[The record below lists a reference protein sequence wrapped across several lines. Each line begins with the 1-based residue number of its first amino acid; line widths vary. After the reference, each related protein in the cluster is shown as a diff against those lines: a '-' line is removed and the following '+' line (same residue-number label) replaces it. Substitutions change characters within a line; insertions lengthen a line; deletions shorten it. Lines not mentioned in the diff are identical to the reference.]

1 MNVRACVLIGLI
13 ALGAAPLA
21 QTPTPPPTRP
31 PDVLFLGSE
40 AAVVDAMFALAE
52 VSRRDVVY
60 DLGAGDGRI
69 VIAAAK
75 RFGARGVGVE
85 IDPALVRT
93 ATEHALAAG
102 VADRV
107 RFVLGDIF
115 DPAVPIGDATVVTLF
130 LRPDLNRRLRPRLW
144 RDLKPGT
151 RVVSNSFDMG
161 AEWPPDKTAQT
172 GDYTIYFWRV
182 PPT

>member
-1 MNVRACVLIGLI
+1 MLAVASL
-13 ALGAAPLA
+13 AA
-21 QTPTPPPTRP
+21 QTSTPTPARP
-31 PDVLFLGSE
+31 PDVLFLASE
-40 AAVVDAMFALAE
+40 AAVVDAMFSLAE

-75 RFGARGVGVE
+75 RFGARGVGIE
-85 IDPALVRT
+85 IDPALVQT
-93 ATEHALAAG
+93 ATDNARAAG

-115 DPAVPIGDATVVTLF
+115 DPAIPIGDATVVTLF

-161 AEWPPDKTAQT
+161 AEWPPDKTAQS
-172 GDYTIYFWRV
+172 GDYTIYFWKV
-182 PPT
+182 PARK